1 MKVTK
6 RQLQR
11 IIREEKQRL
20 QENAMMSGLTETQKN
35 FIQRAVEAYD
45 QVILEEI
52 MGVPDEMERVP
63 GWARDEIFDLLKLTQ

>member
-6 RQLQR
+6 QQLRR
-11 IIREEKQRL
+11 IIKEEKQRL

-45 QVILEEI
+45 QIILEEI

-63 GWARDEIFDLLKLTQ
+63 GWARDEIFDLLELTQ